1 MVRLRSDVVRAP
13 TEYGAVLLHTN
24 NGQYWTLNPSGD
36 LVLGMLLAGGDVT
49 AATRR
54 LCATGD
60 VDPDTARRDVEG
72 LLAQLTDVGLIDD
85 ADDHR
90 DVELPGPAAGE
101 RPVGD
106 GMAGGRPRRP
116 PASRTTRPATA
127 RPSRPS
133 SDHARPS
140 GDRPRSATGPGARL
154 RSRLRRHR

>member
-36 LVLGMLLAGGDVT
+36 LVLGVLLAGGDVT

-60 VDPDTARRDVEG
+60 VAPDTARRDVEG

-85 ADDHR
+85 DADHR
-90 DVELPGPAAGE
+90 DVELPGPTAGE

-106 GMAGGRPRRP
+106 GMAGGRLPR
-116 PASRTTRPATA
+116 PATSRTARSATA

-133 SDHARPS
+133 SDHARPT

-154 RSRLRRHR
+154 RSRLRRHP